1 MVIISTRTFD
11 NAAFLFGAVK
21 FGSVRLIAVEQKSD
35 AESGTN
41 YRESTKQKRTQSQQ
55 YTYSRFFA
63 NNCFWMVLFL
73 VSILLRRRKYIFFH
87 LPFII
92 WIYGLFGNDFFN
104 MIFVEI
110 FLVNSLFW
118 WRNFFFEKNRLYFLS
133 LCYHFLSIPIYLRIV
148 VWFFL
153 SHSVFFLLLELRTLL
168 TEDDKNSFNHGSKHF
183 RMCRMSGC

>member
-118 WRNFFFEKNRLYFLS
+118 WRNFSLKKIVYISCHFAIIFYPFPYIFELLCDFF
-133 LCYHFLSIPIYLRIV
+133 CP
-148 VWFFL
+148 
-153 SHSVFFLLLELRTLL
+153 
-168 TEDDKNSFNHGSKHF
+168 
-183 RMCRMSGC
+183 